1 MHQEMGP
8 MVPLTS
14 EICQWEVSLERLT
27 YVRQAFQPDPGYSA
41 MVEGPTE
48 GRKTIDCAAQRAA
61 GTQPREGRLFRPSLG
76 ESR

>member
-1 MHQEMGP
+1 VCDFADTNAPRNGTDGP
-8 MVPLTS
+8 VNQSNMSVGS
-14 EICQWEVSLERLT
+14 
-27 YVRQAFQPDPGYSA
+27 QPDPGYSA